1 MSGEPVPPALPPDFD
16 AMFTA
21 DVDPWHAQ
29 ESWYEQR
36 KLAVL
41 LASLPNARYGS
52 AWEPGCGPGF
62 TSAALAA
69 RVGELTASDS
79 SSVAVDIARRR
90 CRHLPNVVCVQ
101 SGLPDTPVHQRVE
114 LVVVAEFLYYVSDLE
129 SAVDTVFSCLAPS
142 GHLAVLHWAHH
153 PHDAYRSGPDMHASL
168 ARSAEARGA
177 VRRVAHADT
186 DFLLDVYEARS

>member
-1 MSGEPVPPALPPDFD
+1 MSGEAVSPALPPDFD
-16 AMFTA
+16 AMYAA
-21 DVDPWHAQ
+21 DVDPWHVLS
-29 ESWYEQR
+29 SWYEQR

-41 LASLPNARYGS
+41 MASLPRASYGS

-62 TSAALAA
+62 TSVALAA
-69 RVGELTASDS
+69 RVGLLTASDS
-79 SSVAVDIARRR
+79 SSVAIDMARRR

-101 SGLPDTPVHQRVE
+101 SGLPDTPIQQSVE
-114 LVVVAEFLYYVSDLE
+114 LVVVAEFLYYVGDLE
-129 SAVDTVFSCLAPS
+129 AAVDAVFSRLAPS
-142 GHLAVLHWAHH
+142 GHLAVLHWAHR

-177 VRRVAHADT
+177 QRRVAHVDA